1 MLNIKGEIRKKY
13 SSADTRS
20 KKMYKNTAAM
30 IGIRGISMILT
41 LISAPIMLHH
51 VDRADY
57 GVLLTLT
64 SIVGWV
70 GYMDIGLGNGLRN
83 KLPEF
88 IANNDFNSAKKIV
101 SSCYTT
107 LAIYVALIITVFLI
121 ISPFVDWLEVLNSP
135 TSDAKEI
142 RELTNVVF
150 IAFCIQFL
158 LGLLNS
164 ILFAYQMPAFQS
176 LFTFVGQALALI
188 ALIIQVFVFNIT
200 SVLQIGVVN
209 SIIPPLVLFCG
220 SIGLFRTKLR
230 KIAPSLKYVD
240 LNSVSGIL
248 GLGMKFFV
256 IQMITIVLFQA
267 NSIIIARVVNPEA
280 VVEYNLAFKYISVLT
295 MVFNIIITPVWSA
308 TTDAYVRSDFDWIR
322 KTLSISRKVCFLII
336 GVGFIMALF
345 SKHVF
350 ALWLGKDSIDISYTT
365 TAFVLLYISFE
376 MLYKVYGT
384 IINGTGKVFA
394 QMVITGVIAICYVPL
409 AVTLGRKFGLSG
421 VLFANSLVFLLNYV
435 WSRIQCNKLI
445 QPDSAVKKGFWYK

>member
-13 SSADTRS
+13 SSVDTRS

-101 SSCYTT
+101 SSCYAT

-176 LFTFVGQALALI
+176 LFTFAGQALALI

-200 SVLQIGVVN
+200 SVLQIGAVN

-230 KIAPSLKYVD
+230 KIAPSLKYID
-240 LNSVSGIL
+240 LKSVGGIL

-256 IQMITIVLFQA
+256 LQMITIVLFQA

-280 VVEYNLAFKYISVLT
+280 VVEYNLAFKYVSLLT
-295 MVFNIIITPVWSA
+295 MIFTIVITPVWSA
-308 TTDAYVRSDFDWIR
+308 TTDAYIRNDFTWIK
-322 KTLSISRKVCFLII
+322 KTISFSRKVCIISIII
-336 GVGFIMALF
+336 GILMLFVSKFIYGI
-345 SKHVF
+345 
-350 ALWLGKDSIDISYTT
+350 WLGKDAIDISYSTT
-365 TAFVLLYISFE
+365 GLILLYISFE

-394 QMVITGVIAICYVPL
+394 QMILTGIIAIIYIPL
-409 AVTLGRKFGLSG
+409 ALLLGSSWGLSG
-421 VLFANSLVFLLNYV
+421 VLIANVIVFAVNYI
-435 WSRIQCNKLI
+435 WAKMQCNKLI
-445 QPDSAVKKGFWYK
+445 NQTATGIWNK

>member
-1 MLNIKGEIRKKY
+1 MFNIKGEIRKKY

-101 SSCYTT
+101 SSCYAT

-176 LFTFVGQALALI
+176 LFTFAGQALALI

-200 SVLQIGVVN
+200 SVLQIGAVN

-220 SIGLFRTKLR
+220 SICLFYTRLS
-230 KIAPSLKYVD
+230 KIAPSLMYVD
-240 LNSVSGIL
+240 LKSVSGIL
-248 GLGMKFFV
+248 SLGVKFFV
-256 IQMITIVLFQA
+256 LQMITIVLFQA

-280 VVEYNLAFKYISVLT
+280 VVEYNLAFKYVSLLT
-295 MVFNIIITPVWSA
+295 MIFTIVITPVWSA
-308 TTDAYVRSDFDWIR
+308 TTDAYIRNDFTWIK
-322 KTLSISRKVCFLII
+322 KTISFSQKVCIISIII
-336 GVGFIMALF
+336 GILMLF
-345 SKHVF
+345 VSKYVYGI
-350 ALWLGKDSIDISYTT
+350 WLGKDAINISYSTT
-365 TAFVLLYISFE
+365 GLILLYISFE

-394 QMVITGVIAICYVPL
+394 QMILTGIIAIMYIPL
-409 AVTLGRKFGLSG
+409 ALLLGSSWGLSG
-421 VLFANSLVFLLNYV
+421 VLIANVIVFAVNYI
-435 WSRIQCNKLI
+435 WAKMQCNKLI
-445 QPDSAVKKGFWYK
+445 NQTATGIWNK

>member
-13 SSADTRS
+13 SSVDTRS

-101 SSCYTT
+101 SSCYAT

-176 LFTFVGQALALI
+176 LFTFAGQALALI

-200 SVLQIGVVN
+200 SVLQIGAVN

-230 KIAPSLKYVD
+230 KIAPSLKYID
-240 LNSVSGIL
+240 LKSVGGIL

-256 IQMITIVLFQA
+256 LQMITIVLFQA

-280 VVEYNLAFKYISVLT
+280 VVEYNLAFKYVSLLT
-295 MVFNIIITPVWSA
+295 MIFTIVITPVWSA
-308 TTDAYVRSDFDWIR
+308 TTDAYIRNDFTWIK
-322 KTLSISRKVCFLII
+322 KTISFSQKVCIISIII
-336 GVGFIMALF
+336 GILMLFVSKFIYGI
-345 SKHVF
+345 
-350 ALWLGKDSIDISYTT
+350 WLGKDAIDISYSTT
-365 TAFVLLYISFE
+365 GLILLYISFE

-394 QMVITGVIAICYVPL
+394 QMILTGIIAIIYIPL
-409 AVTLGRKFGLSG
+409 ALLLGSSWGLSG
-421 VLFANSLVFLLNYV
+421 VLIANVIVFAVNYIWV
-435 WSRIQCNKLI
+435 KMQCNKLI
-445 QPDSAVKKGFWYK
+445 NQTATGIWNK

>member
-1 MLNIKGEIRKKY
+1 MFNIKGEIRKKY

-101 SSCYTT
+101 SSCYAT

-176 LFTFVGQALALI
+176 LFTFAGQALALI

-200 SVLQIGVVN
+200 SVLQIGAVN

-220 SIGLFRTKLR
+220 SIRLFYTRLS
-230 KIAPSLKYVD
+230 KIAPSLMYVD
-240 LNSVSGIL
+240 LKSVSGIL
-248 GLGMKFFV
+248 SLGVKFFV
-256 IQMITIVLFQA
+256 LQVITIVLFQA

-280 VVEYNLAFKYISVLT
+280 VVEYNLAFKYVSLLT
-295 MVFNIIITPVWSA
+295 MIFTIVITPVWSA
-308 TTDAYVRSDFDWIR
+308 TTDAYIRNDFTWIK
-322 KTLSISRKVCFLII
+322 KTISFSQKVCIISIII
-336 GVGFIMALF
+336 GILMLF
-345 SKHVF
+345 VSKYVYGI
-350 ALWLGKDSIDISYTT
+350 WLGKDAINISYSTT
-365 TAFVLLYISFE
+365 GLILLYISFE

-394 QMVITGVIAICYVPL
+394 QMILTGIIAIMYIPL
-409 AVTLGRKFGLSG
+409 ALLLGSSWGLSG
-421 VLFANSLVFLLNYV
+421 VLIANVIVFAVNYI
-435 WSRIQCNKLI
+435 WAKMQCNKLI
-445 QPDSAVKKGFWYK
+445 NQTATGIWNK

>member
-1 MLNIKGEIRKKY
+1 MLNIKGEIIKKY

-101 SSCYTT
+101 SSCYAT

-200 SVLQIGVVN
+200 SVLQIGAVN

-240 LNSVSGIL
+240 LQSVSGIL

-256 IQMITIVLFQA
+256 LQMITIVLFQA

-280 VVEYNLAFKYISVLT
+280 VVEYNLAFKYVSLLT
-295 MVFNIIITPVWSA
+295 MIFTIVITPIWSA
-308 TTDAYVRSDFDWIR
+308 TTDAYIR
-322 KTLSISRKVCFLII
+322 KDFTWIKKTISFSQKVCFISILIGI
-336 GVGFIMALF
+336 LMLF
-345 SKHVF
+345 LSKYIYGI
-350 ALWLGKDSIDISYTT
+350 WLGKDVIDISYSTT
-365 TAFVLLYISFE
+365 GLILLYISFE

-394 QMVITGVIAICYVPL
+394 QMILTGIIAIIYIPL
-409 AVTLGRKFGLSG
+409 ALLLGSSCGLSG
-421 VLFANSLVFLLNYV
+421 VLIANVIVFAVNYI
-435 WSRIQCNKLI
+435 WAKMQCNKLI
-445 QPDSAVKKGFWYK
+445 NQTATGIWNK

>member
-1 MLNIKGEIRKKY
+1 MLNIISKIRKKY
-13 SSADTRS
+13 SSADSRS

-64 SIVGWV
+64 SIVGWI

-88 IANNDFNSAKKIV
+88 IASNDFYSAKKIV
-101 SSCYTT
+101 SSCYAT
-107 LAIYVALIITVFLI
+107 LAIYVAIIIAVFLF

-176 LFTFVGQALALI
+176 LFTFAGQALALI

-200 SVLQIGVVN
+200 SVLQIGAVN
-209 SIIPPLVLFCG
+209 SIIPPLVLLCG
-220 SIGLFRTKLR
+220 SIGLFRIKLR
-230 KIAPSLKYVD
+230 KIAPSLKYVE
-240 LNSVSGIL
+240 LKSVSGIL
-248 GLGMKFFV
+248 SLGMKFFV

-280 VVEYNLAFKYISVLT
+280 VVEYNLAFKYVSLLT
-295 MVFNIIITPVWSA
+295 MIFTIIITPVWSA
-308 TTDAYVRSDFDWIR
+308 TTDAYIR
-322 KTLSISRKVCFLII
+322 KDFTWIKNTISFSQKVCFVSILIGI
-336 GVGFIMALF
+336 VMLFI
-345 SKHVF
+345 SKF
-350 ALWLGKDSIDISYTT
+350 IYGIWLGKDAIDISYSTT
-365 TAFVLLYISFE
+365 GLILLYISFE

-394 QMVITGVIAICYVPL
+394 QMILTGIIAIVYIPL
-409 AVTLGRKFGLSG
+409 ALFLGSSWGLSG
-421 VLFANSLVFLLNYV
+421 VLIANVIVFCVNYI
-435 WSRIQCNKLI
+435 WAKMQCNKLI
-445 QPDSAVKKGFWYK
+445 NQTATGIWNK

>member
-101 SSCYTT
+101 SSCYAT

-176 LFTFVGQALALI
+176 LFTFAGQALALI
-188 ALIIQVFVFNIT
+188 ALIMQVFVFNIT
-200 SVLQIGVVN
+200 SVLQIGAVN

-230 KIAPSLKYVD
+230 KIAPSLRYFD
-240 LNSVSGIL
+240 LKSVSGIL

-256 IQMITIVLFQA
+256 LQMITIVLFQA

-280 VVEYNLAFKYISVLT
+280 VVEYNLAFKYVSLLT
-295 MVFNIIITPVWSA
+295 MIFTIVITPVWSA
-308 TTDAYVRSDFDWIR
+308 TTDAYIR
-322 KTLSISRKVCFLII
+322 KDFTWIKKTISFSQKVCLISILIGILMLFLSK
-336 GVGFIMALF
+336 FIYGI
-345 SKHVF
+345 
-350 ALWLGKDSIDISYTT
+350 WLGKDAIDISYSTT
-365 TAFVLLYISFE
+365 GLILLYISFE

-394 QMVITGVIAICYVPL
+394 QMILTGIIAIIYIPL
-409 AVTLGRKFGLSG
+409 ALLLGSSWGLSG
-421 VLFANSLVFLLNYV
+421 VLIANVIVFAVNYI
-435 WSRIQCNKLI
+435 WAKMQCNKLI
-445 QPDSAVKKGFWYK
+445 NQTATGIWNK

>member
-88 IANNDFNSAKKIV
+88 IANNDFNSVKKIV
-101 SSCYTT
+101 SSCYAT

-176 LFTFVGQALALI
+176 LFTFAGQALALI
-188 ALIIQVFVFNIT
+188 ALIMQVFVLNIT
-200 SVLQIGVVN
+200 SVLQIGAVN

-230 KIAPSLKYVD
+230 KIAPSLRYVD
-240 LNSVSGIL
+240 LKSVSGIL

-256 IQMITIVLFQA
+256 LQMITIVLFQA

-280 VVEYNLAFKYISVLT
+280 VVEYNLAFKYVSLLT
-295 MVFNIIITPVWSA
+295 VIFTIVITPVWSA
-308 TTDAYVRSDFDWIR
+308 TTDAYIRNDFTWIK
-322 KTLSISRKVCFLII
+322 KTISFSQNVCMISIII
-336 GVGFIMALF
+336 GILMLFVSKFIYGI
-345 SKHVF
+345 
-350 ALWLGKDSIDISYTT
+350 WLGKDAIDISYSTT
-365 TAFVLLYISFE
+365 GLILLYISFE

-394 QMVITGVIAICYVPL
+394 QMILTGIIAIIYIPL
-409 AVTLGRKFGLSG
+409 ALLLGSSWGLSG
-421 VLFANSLVFLLNYV
+421 VLIANVIVFAVNYI
-435 WSRIQCNKLI
+435 WAKMQCNKLI
-445 QPDSAVKKGFWYK
+445 NQTATGIWNK

>member
-1 MLNIKGEIRKKY
+1 MFNIKGEIRKKY

-101 SSCYTT
+101 SSCYAT

-176 LFTFVGQALALI
+176 LFTFAGQALALI

-200 SVLQIGVVN
+200 SVLQIGAVN

-220 SIGLFRTKLR
+220 SIRLFYTRLS
-230 KIAPSLKYVD
+230 KIAPSLMYVD
-240 LNSVSGIL
+240 LKSVSGIL
-248 GLGMKFFV
+248 SLGVKFFV
-256 IQMITIVLFQA
+256 LQVITIVLFQA

-280 VVEYNLAFKYISVLT
+280 VVEYNLAFKYVSLLT
-295 MVFNIIITPVWSA
+295 MIFTIVITPVWSA
-308 TTDAYVRSDFDWIR
+308 TTDAYIRNDFSWIK
-322 KTLSISRKVCFLII
+322 KTISFSQKVCIISIII
-336 GVGFIMALF
+336 GILMLF
-345 SKHVF
+345 VSKYVYGI
-350 ALWLGKDSIDISYTT
+350 WLGKDAINISYSTT
-365 TAFVLLYISFE
+365 GLILLYISFE

-394 QMVITGVIAICYVPL
+394 QMILTGIIAIMYIPL
-409 AVTLGRKFGLSG
+409 ALLLGSSWGLSG
-421 VLFANSLVFLLNYV
+421 VLIANVIVFAVNYI
-435 WSRIQCNKLI
+435 WAKMQCNKLI
-445 QPDSAVKKGFWYK
+445 NQTATGIWNK